1 MIIDRFAGPGGWDE
15 GLRLLGRADV
25 VGIEWDAT
33 ACETA
38 RANGHLRVQG
48 DVAAIDPHEF
58 VAEYLDGE
66 TPEGGIDSPP
76 CQGFSP
82 AGLRLGLGDTRAILT
97 AVEMIGAGLDVAVVL
112 ASLRQQC
119 ADPRS
124 ALVLEPLRW
133 ALALRPEWLAWEQ
146 VTTVLPLW
154 EACAGVLRAHGYSTW
169 AATLRAE
176 QYGVPQTRRRACLGA
191 SRVRDVA
198 PPVPT
203 HLRYHGRAPSKL
215 DEGVLPWVSMAEAL
229 SWGCTDRP
237 AYTVTGGGTST
248 GGAEPFGNG
257 ARKGLLLARESGK
270 WQMGDVHSSKGTVRP
285 IDAPAPTITA
295 SLDNGNFRRVPTAAN
310 QGDDAESMA
319 WAERRPSPTIVGSF
333 RPDVVAAPGCRRAGD
348 GPRQKAKGSIR
359 VTVTEAA
366 ILQSFPADYVWCG
379 TQGKQF
385 QQVGNAVPPLL
396 AAAVLRSV
404 GAAS

>member
-15 GLRLLGRADV
+15 GLRLLGRTDV
-25 VGIEWDAT
+25 VGIEWDST

-38 RANGHLRVQG
+38 RANGHVRVQG
-48 DVAAIDPHEF
+48 DVAVIDPHEF
-58 VAEYLDGE
+58 VAEHLGGE
-66 TPEGGIDSPP
+66 APEGGIDSPP

-112 ASLRQQC
+112 ASLRQRC

-154 EACAGVLRAHGYSTW
+154 EACADVLRAHGYSVWT
-169 AATLRAE
+169 ATLRAE

-198 PPVPT
+198 PPVST
-203 HLRYHGRAPSKL
+203 HSRYHERDPSKL
-215 DEGVLPWVSMAEAL
+215 DEGVRPWVSMAEAL

-237 AYTVTGGGTST
+237 AYTVTGGGTAT

-270 WQMGDVHSSKGTVRP
+270 WIPV
-285 IDAPAPTITA
+285 
-295 SLDNGNFRRVPTAAN
+295 AAN
-310 QGDDAESMA
+310 EGDDAESMA
-319 WAERRPSPTIVGSF
+319 WVERRPSPTIVGSF
-333 RPDVVAAPGCRRAGD
+333 RPDVVAAPGYRRAGD

-359 VTVTEAA
+359 VTVAEAA
-366 ILQSFPADYVWCG
+366 ILQSFPPGYVWCG

-396 AAAVLRSV
+396 AAAILRSV

>member
-15 GLRLLGRADV
+15 GLRLLGRTDV

-38 RANGHLRVQG
+38 RANGHLRVQD

-58 VAEYLDGE
+58 VAEHLDGE
-66 TPEGGIDSPP
+66 APEGGIDSPP

-112 ASLRQQC
+112 TSLRERC

-124 ALVLEPLRW
+124 ALVVEPLRW

-154 EACAGVLRAHGYSTW
+154 EACADVLRAHGYSVWT
-169 AATLRAE
+169 ATLRAE

-203 HLRYHGRAPSKL
+203 HSRYYERDPARL
-215 DEGVLPWVSMAEAL
+215 DDGVLPWVSMTEAL
-229 SWGCTDRP
+229 SVSEDWSLRSNYGSGGDPKNRGVRTALQP
-237 AYTVTGGGTST
+237 APTVTSKIGR
-248 GGAEPFGNG
+248 N
-257 ARKGLLLARESGK
+257 K
-270 WQMGDVHSSKGTVRP
+270 WQTGDVRSSKGAVRP

-295 SLDNGNFRRVPTAAN
+295 SMGNGNFRWQMATAGQVPRDLGQPSATVTGKGTACWTP
-310 QGDDAESMA
+310 AELDSKHA
-319 WAERRPSPTIVGSF
+319 AETSV
-333 RPDVVAAPGCRRAGD
+333 
-348 GPRQKAKGSIR
+348 R
-359 VTVTEAA
+359 VTVTGAA

-385 QQVGNAVPPLL
+385 QQVGNAVPPPL

>member
-15 GLRLLGRADV
+15 GLRLLGRTDV
-25 VGIEWDAT
+25 IGIEWDSA

-58 VAEYLDGE
+58 VAEQLGGE
-66 TPEGGIDSPP
+66 APKGGIDSPP

-82 AGLRLGLGDTRAILT
+82 AGLRVGIGDTRAILA
-97 AVEMIGAGLDVAVVL
+97 AVEMIGAGLDVATVL
-112 ASLRQQC
+112 ASLRERC

-154 EACAGVLRAHGYSTW
+154 EACADVLRAHGYSAW

-198 PPVPT
+198 PPTPT
-203 HLRYHGRAPSKL
+203 HSRYYERDPSRL
-215 DEGVLPWVSMAEAL
+215 DDGVLPWVSMAEAL
-229 SWGCTDRP
+229 SWRCTDRP
-237 AYTVTGGGTST
+237 AYTVTGGGTAT

-257 ARKGLLLARESGK
+257 AHKGLLLAREAGK
-270 WQMGDVHSSKGTVRP
+270 WQMATAGATARYTAGQVPRDLGKPSATVTGKGT
-285 IDAPAPTITA
+285 AYWTPAE
-295 SLDNGNFRRVPTAAN
+295 LDGKHS
-310 QGDDAESMA
+310 AE
-319 WAERRPSPTIVGSF
+319 T
-333 RPDVVAAPGCRRAGD
+333 
-348 GPRQKAKGSIR
+348 SIR
-359 VTVTEAA
+359 VTVAEAA
-366 ILQSFPADYVWCG
+366 VLQSFPSDYVWRG

-385 QQVGNAVPPLL
+385 QQVGNAVPPIL
-396 AAAVLRSV
+396 AAAILRSV